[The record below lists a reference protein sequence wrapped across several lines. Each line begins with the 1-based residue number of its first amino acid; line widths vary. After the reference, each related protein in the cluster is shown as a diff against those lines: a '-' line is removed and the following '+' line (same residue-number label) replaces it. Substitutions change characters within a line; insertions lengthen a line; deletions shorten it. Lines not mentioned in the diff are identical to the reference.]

1 MLNVTSG
8 VGYTIKDAFGL
19 VSDYT
24 AKLTGKKVKINHI
37 EWPKGISMIE
47 RRNFIGNA
55 SELKRATK
63 WQPNVSFEEGVDII
77 VEEFW
82 KREGN

>member
-1 MLNVTSG
+1 MRINKYLAHHTQYSRREAD
-8 VGYTIKDAFGL
+8 TLIKER
-19 VSDYT
+19 
-24 AKLTGKKVKINHI
+24 KVKINHI

-55 SELKRATK
+55 SELKRTTK
-63 WQPNVSFEEGVDII
+63 WQSNVSFEEGVDII

-82 KREGN
+82 KEKSC